1 MCCAVP
7 LHWTKCARDA
17 AFDTIPFIEGHNAPT
32 PRNQVHQ
39 SLERSRHGF
48 EVFVDI
54 SVVEFN
60 RGKDHSVREIVQKLW
75 AFVEE
80 CSVVLV
86 GLDDEMLSAA
96 KLKTTAKIFCDPA
109 DQE

>member
-1 MCCAVP
+1 MRVRESRSGR
-7 LHWTKCARDA
+7 TRGD
-17 AFDTIPFIEGHNAPT
+17 
-32 PRNQVHQ
+32 QVHQ
-39 SLERSRHGF
+39 SLERSRHRF

-60 RGKDHSVREIVQKLW
+60 RGKDHSVGEIVQKLW

-86 GLDDEMLSAA
+86 GLNDEMPSAA

-109 DQE
+109 NQERRLHACVMENPREHR